1 MANEVGQWRS
11 ATRWRGRASRFRI
24 KETLVVGHGVDDDGS
39 DYVGD
44 LQCVSLGWLVVGEI
58 SIGDDGRRRIVV
70 VGVVEM

>member
-1 MANEVGQWRS
+1 M
-11 ATRWRGRASRFRI
+11 
-24 KETLVVGHGVDDDGS
+24 VVGHGVDDDGS